1 MSVRKVI
8 PFVFC
13 MMILLSGLLTLPA
26 VAQTQCGVNHLVL
39 RGQTLFRISLR
50 YHVSVSVIAQANNI
64 ANVNLIYAGQ
74 TLVIPCASN
83 ITPIATGTYGWYLPS
98 PTPYAFA
105 TPSLTPYSFATPSP
119 TAYTFTIPNG
129 GTIDCT
135 GFQTTSPL
143 DGLPDGRV
151 TFYWNL
157 PASTKDITNYQV
169 IVLDDAGRRLV
180 AFETAGGFY
189 NVSGD
194 VSFNAIGGRSRFSW
208 FAIALAHGVEAC
220 RTQVTTMNRAY
231 NPNAGLSP

>member
-1 MSVRKVI
+1 
-8 PFVFC
+8 

-26 VAQTQCGVNHLVL
+26 VAQTQCGVNHTVL

-50 YHVSVSVIAQANNI
+50 YHVSVRAIAQANNV

-83 ITPIATGTYGWYLPS
+83 ATPIATGTYGWYLPS

-105 TPSLTPYSFATPSP
+105 TPSPTPYS
-119 TAYTFTIPNG
+119 FTIPNG

-143 DGLPDGRV
+143 DGLPDGRA
-151 TFYWNL
+151 TFYWNQ
-157 PASTKDITNYQV
+157 PVSGKDITNYQV

-208 FAIALAHGVEAC
+208 FAIALSHGVEAC
-220 RTQVTTMNRAY
+220 RSQMTTMNRAY